1 MTRLQDRMTRF
12 EERVEERFAHLED
25 KISGAEERL
34 FWKFSAVDG
43 RFLAFEE
50 KMNSRF
56 HSMMMWNVAGHGLVA
71 GSIIAAIKL

>member
-1 MTRLQDRMTRF
+1 MTRF
-12 EERVEERFAHLED
+12 EERVEERFTRLED
-25 KISGAEERL
+25 KISGVEERL
-34 FWKFSAVDG
+34 FWMFSVVDG

-56 HSMMMWNVAGHGLVA
+56 HSMMMWNVEDHGLVA